1 MPVVIVN
8 GVEQK
13 EKDARPE
20 MPEPQRL
27 DQINLESE
35 LVAQYNRVLRLQ
47 EDVMWDDDCPAN
59 QKAQVAG
66 QVASTLGSLIKMQ
79 EDLQRSEAFKLMES
93 VLADAIKTL
102 PEEAKTAFFEEYERR
117 AAKAGLL

>member
-8 GVEQK
+8 GVEQR

-47 EDVMWDDDCPAN
+47 EDVMWDEDCPAN

-102 PEEAKTAFFEEYERR
+102 PEEVKTAFFEEYERR